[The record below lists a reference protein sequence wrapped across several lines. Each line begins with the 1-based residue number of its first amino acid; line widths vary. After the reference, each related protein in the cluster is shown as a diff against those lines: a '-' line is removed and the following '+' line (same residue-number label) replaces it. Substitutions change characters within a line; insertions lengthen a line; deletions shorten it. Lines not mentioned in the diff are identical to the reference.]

1 MSSDFIAWTCSALVG
16 AVFVFAGVSKLTIG
30 KQWPIQAT
38 NLGAPHILIP
48 FIPWVEIVVG
58 VGLIGRILSAVAN
71 IAALVL
77 LLSFTALIVEQ
88 LRRGLRPPCAC
99 FGGRS
104 RRPIGWSNVTRN
116 MVLVALV
123 LVATFA

>member
-1 MSSDFIAWTCSALVG
+1 MG
-16 AVFVFAGVSKLTIG
+16 AVFVFAGVSKLAIG
-30 KQWPIQAT
+30 KQWPIQAA
-38 NLGAPHILIP
+38 NLGAPRFLIRLIP
-48 FIPWVEIVVG
+48 WIEIVVG
-58 VGLIGRILSAVAN
+58 VGLIGRFLSGIAN

-77 LLSFTALIVEQ
+77 LLSFTALIVQQ
-88 LRRGLRPPCAC
+88 LRQGLRSPCAC

-104 RRPIGWSNVTRN
+104 SRPIGWSNVTRN